1 MSRMPVADWLKLA
14 DQRRPVESFPDKVA
28 AISQS
33 QNIPKPIAALAAIHH
48 ESVAL
53 INYLAILVDRG
64 GNSVLIDEAGTAIQR
79 WNRTVREAAVLV
91 HKEDFDTPTK
101 SP

>member
-1 MSRMPVADWLKLA
+1 MSRMPVADWLRLA
-14 DQRRPVESFPDKVA
+14 DQRRPVEAFADKVA

-33 QNIPKPIAALAAIHH
+33 QNMPKPVAALVTMHQ

-64 GNSVLIDEAGTAIQR
+64 GNSILIDEAGIAIQR
-79 WNRTVREAAVLV
+79 WNRTVREAGALV
-91 HKEDFDTPTK
+91 QKEDFQPATK
-101 SP
+101 NS

>member
-14 DQRRPVESFPDKVA
+14 DQRRPVESFTEKVA
-28 AISQS
+28 AVSQS
-33 QNIPKPIAALAAIHH
+33 QNIPNPIAALVTIHH

-53 INYLAILVDRG
+53 INYLALLVDRG
-64 GNSVLIDEAGTAIQR
+64 ANSALIDEAGIAIQR
-79 WNRTVREAAVLV
+79 WNRTVREAGILV
-91 HKEDFDTPTK
+91 QKEDLQTTPK